1 MRAWGA
7 RVTAHGV
14 VVVVVGIVAIRERGV
29 AQANL
34 GLLVRS
40 PVIIVL
46 AMCTNWLASVLTW
59 VCTARCSSHDIAH
72 VSPHPGSR

>member
-7 RVTAHGV
+7 RVTAHGG

-46 AMCTNWLASVLTW
+46 AMCTNWLTSMCNVT
-59 VCTARCSSHDIAH
+59 V
-72 VSPHPGSR
+72 